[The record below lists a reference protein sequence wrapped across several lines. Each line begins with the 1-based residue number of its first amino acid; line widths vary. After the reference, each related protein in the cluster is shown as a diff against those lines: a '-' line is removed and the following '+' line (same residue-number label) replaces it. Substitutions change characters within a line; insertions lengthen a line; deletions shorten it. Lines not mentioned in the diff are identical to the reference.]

1 LKTYLTDTFNIG
13 LGYPEY
19 QPWTINDL
27 ECRLE
32 SIHELISPSNP
43 KIDTIETAFQNLITA
58 STATVPIT
66 PLIPHVLQD
75 IFEKASYAF
84 QQAKTNFSE
93 SNLNQYSW
101 SDGSCTWW
109 DSTQIPINERRHDDI
124 LTYCSWIRNKSS
136 ICSII
141 ITCLATVSDNGSITL
156 SIGSTVNGK
165 MSRIPIGRYD
175 KNQNYFKEFQDGFII
190 ELKNLLISIC
200 KERRA
205 SQQ

>member
-1 LKTYLTDTFNIG
+1 M
-13 LGYPEY
+13 
-19 QPWTINDL
+19 
-27 ECRLE
+27 
-32 SIHELISPSNP
+32 
-43 KIDTIETAFQNLITA
+43 
-58 STATVPIT
+58 
-66 PLIPHVLQD
+66 
-75 IFEKASYAF
+75 
-84 QQAKTNFSE
+84 
-93 SNLNQYSW
+93 
-101 SDGSCTWW
+101 
-109 DSTQIPINERRHDDI
+109 DS
-124 LTYCSWIRNKSS
+124 KSS